1 MLPVDGPTLVVAL
14 AFVFN
19 AVGKSFQG
27 RQLKH
32 VHLQVFDL
40 WKMASEDVIRD
51 ARQQGTSVKLPR
63 LSAVTLAF
71 LEACCRDDADFSWRV
86 YDVCA
91 VMRQQKEQRDQA
103 ALANPPKLSHH
114 F

>member
-1 MLPVDGPTLVVAL
+1 MTL
-14 AFVFN
+14 
-19 AVGKSFQG
+19 QI
-27 RQLKH
+27 
-32 VHLQVFDL
+32 FDL
-40 WKMASEDVIRD
+40 WKVAAEDMICD
-51 ARQQGTSVKLPR
+51 ARQQGAPVKLPR

-71 LEACCRDDADFSWRV
+71 LEACCRDDADCAWRV

-103 ALANPPKLSHH
+103 ALAHPPKMSHH

>member
-1 MLPVDGPTLVVAL
+1 MTL
-14 AFVFN
+14 
-19 AVGKSFQG
+19 QI
-27 RQLKH
+27 
-32 VHLQVFDL
+32 FDL
-40 WKMASEDVIRD
+40 WKVAAEDMIRD
-51 ARQQGTSVKLPR
+51 ARQQGAPVKLPR

-71 LEACCRDDADFSWRV
+71 LEACCRDDADCAWRV

-103 ALANPPKLSHH
+103 ALAHPPKMSHH